1 MDDDEINLRPPILFR
16 QQRFL
21 GSSEYDQLA
30 EERNEIVR
38 EMLERIQEQRAEAD
52 EHEQDAY
59 KAVQNVVAN
68 FNRGENT
75 RLEIDAFSRSLKE
88 AIQEAC
94 LHNGIVFDSQ
104 LTTDMPT
111 P

>member
-68 FNRGENT
+68 FNRGE
-75 RLEIDAFSRSLKE
+75 
-88 AIQEAC
+88 
-94 LHNGIVFDSQ
+94 
-104 LTTDMPT
+104 
-111 P
+111 